1 MTRARPAANPAA
13 PAATNARLLRLLPHG
28 LAMTSVLAVGALLLY
43 ANLVSEGRAEA
54 GDPIQQGQG
63 TIRPV
68 TVETVRRGSVDDT
81 LLAMGRAIPADV
93 VAVPAPDRAAAV
105 LELMAQPGDWLQQG
119 DVIARLDPAKA
130 AFDLREAEAQ
140 VASALSAET
149 SAIDRHALAITDH
162 ARARDALDR
171 IERLAGSGSVS
182 ATQLETARLD
192 AARTSAERS
201 IAASALNAA
210 RSDLAFAHLQRDR
223 ATAALAETEI
233 TAPVA
238 GRLLTAPLMRGMT
251 TTPGMVA
258 ATLARDG
265 LVAVELD
272 LPAHRLPA
280 LDLGQTVALDLGQ
293 GQTLLADVT
302 RLPFGT
308 DGASP
313 TAPVR
318 FTLSGDHGLRP
329 GMAVRA
335 SVTLSQ
341 RIAIRIPLGALT
353 RHGDAHAVM
362 RVIDGRAVATPVVLA
377 ATQPDSDTQTQIE
390 ITDGLRDGDL
400 IVSLAATLLADG
412 ERVAVPGAPARRRL
426 AGDLTGGTG
435 P

>member
-1 MTRARPAANPAA
+1 MTRPRPS
-13 PAATNARLLRLLPHG
+13 ATTRVLRRLSHG
-28 LAMTSVLAVGALLLY
+28 LAMASVLAVGALLLY
-43 ANLVSEGRAEA
+43 ANLVSEGRAEG
-54 GDPIQQGQG
+54 GDPTQQGHG

-68 TVETVRRGSVDDT
+68 TVETVRRVAVDDT

-105 LELMAQPGDWLQQG
+105 IDLLAQPGDWLQQG
-119 DVIARLDPAKA
+119 DLIARLDPAKA
-130 AFDLREAEAQ
+130 AFDLREAEAR
-140 VASALSAET
+140 VASALSAEA
-149 SAIDRHALAITDH
+149 SAADRHTLAITDH

-182 ATQLETARLD
+182 ATQLETAALD

-201 IAASALNAA
+201 IAASALDAA
-210 RSDLAFAHLQRDR
+210 RSDLALAHLQRDR

-238 GRLLTAPLMRGMT
+238 GRLLTAPLLRGMT

-280 LDLGQTVALDLGQ
+280 LDLGQTVSLDLGQ

-308 DGASP
+308 DGAAP

-318 FTLSGDHGLRP
+318 FTPSGDHGLRP
-329 GMAVRA
+329 GMAVKA

-377 ATQPDSDTQTQIE
+377 ATQPESDPQIQIE

-400 IVSLAATLLADG
+400 IVSLSATLLADG
-412 ERVAVPGAPARRRL
+412 ERVAIPGAPARRRL
-426 AGDLTGGTG
+426 AGDLTGSTG

>member
-1 MTRARPAANPAA
+1 MTSARP
-13 PAATNARLLRLLPHG
+13 TARVLRRLPHG
-28 LAMTSVLAVGALLLY
+28 LAMTSLLAVGALLLY
-43 ANLVSEGRAEA
+43 ANLVNEGRAEG
-54 GDPIQQGQG
+54 GDTTEQGHG

-68 TVETVRRGSVDDT
+68 TVETVRRVAVDDT
-81 LLAMGRAIPADV
+81 LLAMGRAVPADV

-105 LELMAQPGDWLQQG
+105 IELVAQPGDWLQQG
-119 DVIARLDPAKA
+119 DLIARLDPAKA
-130 AFDLREAEAQ
+130 AFDLREAEAR
-140 VASALSAET
+140 VASALSAEA
-149 SAIDRHALAITDH
+149 SATDRQALAITDH

-171 IERLAGSGSVS
+171 TEQLAGSGSVS
-182 ATQLETARLD
+182 ATQLETATLD
-192 AARTSAERS
+192 AARTSAGRS
-201 IAASALNAA
+201 IAARVLDAA
-210 RSDLAFAHLQRDR
+210 RSDLALAHLQRDR
-223 ATAALAETEI
+223 ATIALAETEI
-233 TAPVA
+233 SAPVA
-238 GRLLTAPLMRGMT
+238 GRVLTAPLLRGIT
-251 TTPGMVA
+251 TTPGMEA

-272 LPAHRLPA
+272 LPAHRLSA
-280 LDLGQTVALDLGQ
+280 LDLGQTVSLDLGQ

-308 DGASP
+308 DGAAP
-313 TAPVR
+313 TVPVR

-329 GMAVRA
+329 GMAVKA

-362 RVIDGRAVATPVVLA
+362 RVIDGRVVATPVVLA

-412 ERVAVPGAPARRRL
+412 ERVAVPGAPAHRRL
-426 AGDLTGGTG
+426 AGDLTGSTG

>member
-1 MTRARPAANPAA
+1 
-13 PAATNARLLRLLPHG
+13 
-28 LAMTSVLAVGALLLY
+28 
-43 ANLVSEGRAEA
+43 
-54 GDPIQQGQG
+54 
-63 TIRPV
+63 
-68 TVETVRRGSVDDT
+68 
-81 LLAMGRAIPADV
+81 
-93 VAVPAPDRAAAV
+93 
-105 LELMAQPGDWLQQG
+105 
-119 DVIARLDPAKA
+119 
-130 AFDLREAEAQ
+130 
-140 VASALSAET
+140 
-149 SAIDRHALAITDH
+149 
-162 ARARDALDR
+162 
-171 IERLAGSGSVS
+171 
-182 ATQLETARLD
+182 
-192 AARTSAERS
+192 
-201 IAASALNAA
+201 
-210 RSDLAFAHLQRDR
+210 
-223 ATAALAETEI
+223 
-233 TAPVA
+233 
-238 GRLLTAPLMRGMT
+238 
-251 TTPGMVA
+251 MVA

-308 DGASP
+308 DGANP

-318 FTLSGDHGLRP
+318 FTLSGDHDLRP